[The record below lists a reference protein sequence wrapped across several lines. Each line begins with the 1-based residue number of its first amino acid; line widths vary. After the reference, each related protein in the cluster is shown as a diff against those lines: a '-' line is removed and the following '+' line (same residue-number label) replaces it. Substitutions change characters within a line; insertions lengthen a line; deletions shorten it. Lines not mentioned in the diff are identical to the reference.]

1 MSVRLGMKPGTASHF
16 WKTLFG
22 ALTKNPKSVRYAGS
36 MIALYLHFGP
46 FAKYVST
53 KIREAIALE
62 EKNPSRVAP
71 PPPPVAVKVAAAS
84 G

>member
-1 MSVRLGMKPGTASHF
+1 
-16 WKTLFG
+16 
-22 ALTKNPKSVRYAGS
+22 